1 MQLNEKV
8 MIVTGGAGGIGLET
22 VKRALQ
28 EGARVVLSDLPGS
41 LGEKLSRELNQQ
53 FSGNCLFVAANV
65 TSTEEVEALV
75 NQTVEYFGRLD
86 VAFANAGIGGG
97 CPADTYPDADF
108 LRIIDINLNGV
119 FRLARAALRQMY
131 KQGAGNII
139 NCASILGVLGQS
151 GVAAYG
157 AAKAGVVNLTRTLA
171 LEAAPHGVRVNSIS
185 PGFIET
191 PILAGVPAEYKQQL
205 INLHPLGRLGRP
217 DEIANAV
224 VFLASDKA
232 SFITGANLLV
242 DGGYTAGKA

>member
-1 MQLNEKV
+1 MRLKEKV
-8 MIVTGGAGGIGLET
+8 MLVTGGASGIGLET

-28 EGARVVLSDLPGS
+28 EGAKVVLSDLPGS
-41 LGEKLSRELNQQ
+41 QGEKLSAAFNEQ
-53 FSGNCLFVAANV
+53 FPGNCRFVPADV

-75 NQTVEYFGRLD
+75 SLTVGHFGRLD

-97 CPADTYPDADF
+97 CPAETYPEADF
-108 LRIIDINLNGV
+108 LRVMDINLNGV

-131 KQGAGNII
+131 PQGTGNII
-139 NCASILGVLGQS
+139 NCASILGVFGQS

-157 AAKAGVVNLTRTLA
+157 AAKAGVINLTRTLA
-171 LEAAPHGVRVNSIS
+171 LEAAAHGVRVNSIS

-191 PILAGVPAEYKQQL
+191 PILAGVPEQYKQHL
-205 INLHPLGRLGRP
+205 IKLHPLGRLGRP

-224 VFLASDKA
+224 VFLASDEA

>member
-22 VKRALQ
+22 VKLALQ

-41 LGEKLSRELNQQ
+41 QGEKLSRELNQE

-75 NQTVEYFGRLD
+75 NKTVEYFGRLD

-97 CPADTYPDADF
+97 CPADAYPDVDY

-119 FRLARAALRQMY
+119 FRLARAALGQMY

-191 PILAGVPAEYKQQL
+191 PILAGVPAEYKQQF